1 MRLSRKRHL
10 YLSNYFEFM
19 ASLSFSRDGQTACPG
34 ADRVSDV
41 HRGFSRSSGYFNV
54 SFGNAGIKRR
64 LQQNADVE
72 RCQQPANANFERFQ
86 RQNADIQ
93 RYQQQNESSCVGD
106 VGDRKSHRRRVD
118 SWGQADVRLKQL
130 KRCRC
135 ISLLVNVDS
144 LKNTFFHHHCFVCRY
159 FFLLGILV

>member
-54 SFGNAGIKRR
+54 SFGNASIKRR
-64 LQQNADVE
+64 LQQNA
-72 RCQQPANANFERFQ
+72 NFEHSQ
-86 RQNADIQ
+86 RQNADIK
-93 RYQQQNESSCVGD
+93 RCQQQNESSCVGD

-144 LKNTFFHHHCFVCRY
+144 LKNTFFHHHCFVCCY
-159 FFLLGILV
+159 FFCLAF